1 MILIYKI
8 IILLINYYFISVIN
22 IMKGRNLD
30 YGHMYEGHMVRT
42 ELDNIER
49 NAKQLHDMLHDEDD
63 LPEWVNKKVFLANN
77 YLKSAKNYI
86 HNKLV
91 HRKHSTNKRKMRKG
105 KKSKRVKK

>member
-1 MILIYKI
+1 
-8 IILLINYYFISVIN
+8 
-22 IMKGRNLD
+22 MKGRNLD
-30 YGHMYEGHMVRT
+30 YGHMYEGQMVRT

-49 NAKQLHDMLHDEDD
+49 NAKQLHNIVHDEDD
-63 LPEWVNKKVFLANN
+63 LPEWVNKKIFLANI

-91 HRKHSTNKRKMRKG
+91 HREHTKKRKNKKG